1 MKRGA
6 RVVRETDANAVRAQP
21 RSRRF
26 ILFSQRRLP
35 DEPQQSQRR
44 GADRIAR
51 VRPGLETHANVG
63 ASLGGGAERV
73 E

>member
-6 RVVRETDANAVRAQP
+6 RVVRETDANAVRAQL

-26 ILFSQRRLP
+26 ILF
-35 DEPQQSQRR
+35 SQRR

-51 VRPGLETHANVG
+51 VRPGLETHADVG